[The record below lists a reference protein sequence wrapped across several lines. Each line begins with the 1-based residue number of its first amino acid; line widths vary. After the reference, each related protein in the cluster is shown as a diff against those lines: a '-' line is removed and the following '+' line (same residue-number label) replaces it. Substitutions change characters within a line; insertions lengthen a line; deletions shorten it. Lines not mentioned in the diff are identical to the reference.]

1 MEPSLHALFNALQI
15 RSTET
20 GEPNEYILEAVDSCL
35 ISQYPKYVTLSTP
48 NSQKLPLPNPTYLA
62 IHAGCAQVTHLS
74 GAGDYI
80 EQTLRYIEDTC
91 TLSEDEG
98 STNILLTAILSSIHH
113 GGRRMAYFP
122 YLRRTYATRWVSAH
136 ASLAMSHPSQ

>member
-98 STNILLTAILSSIHH
+98 STDILLSNSVIDTSWW
-113 GGRRMAYFP
+113 P
-122 YLRRTYATRWVSAH
+122 
-136 ASLAMSHPSQ
+136 